1 MTKNEENLIII
12 IVGFLDNFVEL
23 RSIFDQWSNLHFG
36 RFECLYNQKFI
47 CTLKVK
53 VQLFWEGH
61 KNLRNLP
68 HGFDIYI
75 LSNVKIILADSTNC
89 RKAELYL
96 RIKEIYLNIRT
107 SHRSS
112 HHDHV
117 ANAGRFQVQDQHWP
131 KIKQIYMYYYTF
143 QKKIC
148 NIFLFLPDP
157 QRQGHVEQTFQDL
170 KKKDIINFRFLW
182 N

>member
-1 MTKNEENLIII
+1 MLHIII
-12 IVGFLDNFVEL
+12 IVGFLDNFVKL

-68 HGFDIYI
+68 HGFDIYLVTSKPYWQI
-75 LSNVKIILADSTNC
+75 PQI
-89 RKAELYL
+89 AEKLNFIYVL
-96 RIKEIYLNIRT
+96 KEIYLNIRT

-143 QKKIC
+143 QKKNC
-148 NIFLFLPDP
+148 NIFCIFTWSPTTRPCGADFP
-157 QRQGHVEQTFQDL
+157 GPEKERYH
-170 KKKDIINFRFLW
+170 
-182 N
+182 